1 LDLQWFHCAQ
11 AYNNKY
17 KKDVEFTSLLLMFL
31 KRFSSVVAVI
41 ALSVSGTA
49 IAQTTNNYIYI
60 EVGADSHG
68 NPITLDLSSIKGTEY
83 ILLYKHGDKT
93 IKTTL
98 FASCNEGRL
107 FSKRVSLYTS
117 TGRLTSDNHTER
129 EIFPKPGTA
138 DAGSMDIV
146 CQAAGIHKDYS
157 TQSQKF

>member
-1 LDLQWFHCAQ
+1 
-11 AYNNKY
+11 
-17 KKDVEFTSLLLMFL
+17 MFL
-31 KRFSSVVAVI
+31 KRFSGVVAVI

-83 ILLYKHGDKT
+83 ILLHKHNAQT
-93 IKTTL
+93 VKTTL
-98 FASCNEGRL
+98 YASCSEGRL
-107 FSKRVSLYTS
+107 FSKRISLYTL
-117 TGRLTSDNHTER
+117 TGRLTSDNKTER
-129 EIFPKPGTA
+129 EIFLKPGTA
-138 DAGSMDIV
+138 DAGSMEIV